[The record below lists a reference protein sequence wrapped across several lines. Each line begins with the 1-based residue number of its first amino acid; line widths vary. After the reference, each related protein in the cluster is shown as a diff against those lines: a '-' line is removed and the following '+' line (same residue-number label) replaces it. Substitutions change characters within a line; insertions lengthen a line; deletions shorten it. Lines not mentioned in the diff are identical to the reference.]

1 MFKKIAS
8 TIESSLD
15 KLLRGLHRF
24 PEAILLATLTVMVL
38 IFLNHLG
45 SLDNTTTIRSN
56 LNRLAAV
63 LALGIPLSL
72 GIRLLMERL
81 TKLHLGVKIILYL
94 GTVTGLLLYFCYE
107 LPNFSMVPLS
117 RYLALTLAFYLIFLF
132 IPYFFRRDH
141 FELYCVEILIRF
153 LITYFYA
160 AVLYLGICSIVFT
173 VNMLFA
179 ISLKGVIYFDVWLVV
194 AGIFAPSYFLAE
206 IPLLESEF
214 DIDSYPKVLK
224 VLFLYIVVP
233 MMILYS
239 VILYVYFV
247 KIIIA
252 RSWPAGIVSNL
263 VLWYGLICSGVFFCI
278 YLLHSKIKW
287 LQKLLATFPGFLL
300 PLLAMMFLAMGIRI
314 RAYGITESR
323 YFVVIAGLWITG
335 WMLYYLLAKKVRNIF
350 LPVSLAFL
358 AVFSVIGPW
367 SAYSISKWDQNR
379 RFTAILMKYNMIDG
393 EKLAKPNRPITPEEK
408 AQIISLLSYFKYSH
422 SLHDLKYLPEN
433 FKLGEMA
440 TVFGFQWDPD
450 TAPDR
455 DGKSFFSYQYQ
466 NPKNGQ
472 LTNIRGFDYYIDIPQ
487 TNIIK
492 TDLGGKILITYSLET
507 QELTVTVQ
515 NQELYRKKVSGIAG
529 QFFKNGSPPQEKQI
543 TFSDENKRVQV
554 LYNFDFIY
562 GQRDLA
568 NDDIRIN
575 SMNFKAFIRLK

>member
-38 IFLNHLG
+38 IFLNHSG
-45 SLDNTTTIRSN
+45 SLDNTTTIRNN

-63 LALGIPLSL
+63 LALGIPLTL

-81 TKLHLGVKIILYL
+81 TKLHLGLKIILYL
-94 GTVTGLLLYFCYE
+94 GTATGLLLYFCYG

-160 AVLYLGICSIVFT
+160 AVLYLGIGSIVFT

-194 AGIFAPSYFLAE
+194 AGIFAPAYFLAE

-224 VLFLYIVVP
+224 ILFLYIVVP
-233 MMILYS
+233 MIIIYS

-247 KIIIA
+247 KIIIV

-287 LQKLLATFPGFLL
+287 LQKLLVTFPGLLL

-314 RAYGITESR
+314 RAYGTTESR

-408 AQIISLLSYFKYSH
+408 AQIISLLTYFKYSH
-422 SLHDLKYLPEN
+422 SLHDLKCLPEN

-440 TVFGFQWDPD
+440 KVFGFQWDPD
-450 TAPDR
+450 ASPDR

-487 TNIIK
+487 TPISK
-492 TDLGGKILITYSLET
+492 TDPGSKILIIYNLNT
-507 QELTVTVQ
+507 QELMIAVQ
-515 NQELYRKKVSGIAG
+515 NHEIYRKKVSGIAG
-529 QFFKNGSPPQEKQI
+529 QFFKNGNPPQEKQI

-554 LYNFDFIY
+554 LYNFDSIY
-562 GQRDLA
+562 GQKDLA

>member
-1 MFKKIAS
+1 MFKKIIS
-8 TIESSLD
+8 TIELSLE
-15 KLLRGLHRF
+15 KLLRSLHRF

-45 SLDNTTTIRSN
+45 PLDNTATIRNN

-81 TKLHLGVKIILYL
+81 PKLHPGIKTFFYL
-94 GTVTGLLLYFCYE
+94 GAVTGLILYFCYG

-132 IPYFFRRDH
+132 IPFFLRRDH
-141 FELYCVEILIRF
+141 FELYCVVILIRF

-179 ISLKGVIYFDVWLVV
+179 ISLKGVIYFDVWLIV
-194 AGIFAPSYFLAE
+194 AGIFAPAYFLAE

-214 DIDSYPKVLK
+214 DIDRYPKVLK

-233 MMILYS
+233 MIIIYS
-239 VILYVYFV
+239 VILYVYFM
-247 KIIIA
+247 KIIIT

-278 YLLHSKIKW
+278 HVLRSKTKW

-300 PLLAMMFLAMGIRI
+300 PLLAMMFVAIGIRI
-314 RAYGITESR
+314 RAYGATESR
-323 YFVVIAGLWITG
+323 YFVVIACLWLTG

-367 SAYSISKWDQNR
+367 SAYSLSKWDQNR

-393 EKLAKPNRPITPEEK
+393 EKLVKPDRPITPEEK

-422 SLHDLKYLPEN
+422 TLHDLKNLPEN
-433 FKLGEMA
+433 FKLSETA
-440 TVFGFQWDPD
+440 KVFGFQWDPD
-450 TAPDR
+450 AVPDR
-455 DGKSFFSYQYQ
+455 DGKSFFHYQYQ
-466 NPKNGQ
+466 PPQNSQ

-487 TNIIK
+487 TNITK
-492 TDLGGKILITYSLET
+492 TDPGEKILIAYSLET
-507 QELTVTVQ
+507 QELTLTVQ
-515 NQELYRKKVSGIAG
+515 NRELYRRKVSDIASR
-529 QFFKNGSPPQEKQI
+529 FFKKGNPPEEKLL
-543 TFSDENKRVQV
+543 TVLDENARVRV
-554 LYNFDFIY
+554 FYVIESLT
-562 GQRDLA
+562 GQGNPA
-568 NDDIRIN
+568 TEEIKIN
-575 SMNFKAFIRLK
+575 YLNFKVFIKIK

>member
-1 MFKKIAS
+1 MFKKFAS
-8 TIESSLD
+8 TIELSLD
-15 KLLRGLHRF
+15 KLLRSLKRF

-45 SLDNTTTIRSN
+45 PLDNITTIRNN

-94 GTVTGLLLYFCYE
+94 GTVTGLLLYFCYG

-160 AVLYLGICSIVFT
+160 SVLYLGICSIVFT

-194 AGIFAPSYFLAE
+194 AGIFAPAYFLAE
-206 IPLLESEF
+206 IPLLKSEF

-233 MMILYS
+233 MIILYS

-247 KIIIA
+247 KIVIA

-379 RFTAILMKYNMIDG
+379 RFTAILMKYNMIHG
-393 EKLAKPNRPITPEEK
+393 EKLVKPNRPITPEEK

-487 TNIIK
+487 TNITK
-492 TDLGGKILITYSLET
+492 TDPGKKILIIYSLET